1 MFNWTLQLL
10 HWRQGNDVIAKGK
23 QTQFIPWKGVYVI
36 ARQYNGK
43 AVMTI
48 LNGKRSDNT
57 LEVERYKEIIGSHT
71 EARDVITGTAVDLTK
86 NIQLTPRQALII
98 EFGSTADA
106 SAQK

>member
-57 LEVERYKEIIGSHT
+57 LEVERYKEIIGSAT
-71 EARDVITGTAVDLTK
+71 TARDVITGATVDLTK
-86 NIQLTPRQALII
+86 NIQLSPRQTLII